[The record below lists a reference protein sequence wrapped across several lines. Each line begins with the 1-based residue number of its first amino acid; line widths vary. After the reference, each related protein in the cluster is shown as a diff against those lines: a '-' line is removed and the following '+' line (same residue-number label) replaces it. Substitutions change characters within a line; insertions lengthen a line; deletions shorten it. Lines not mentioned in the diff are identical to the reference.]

1 MPPYLLQEIL
11 QPKSIAVVGASENG
25 EGGRYL
31 SSLLKLGFKG
41 KIYPVH
47 PKHHMVYGIKC
58 YPNVRDIP
66 EDVDYVIATIPSS
79 IALNLIG
86 DCVAKHVKCIHF
98 YTARFGETGRKDA
111 IELEKEILRRA
122 KQAGIRIIGP
132 NGMGVYYPEW
142 GMSWTPAMSNQPG
155 SIGFLSQSGSVAFE
169 IIESAEVR
177 GMHFSKAVSYG
188 NALDFN
194 ESDYLEYL
202 SQDEATRLIII
213 YIEGVRDG
221 KRFLEILRR
230 TTPKKPVIILKGGRG
245 QSGTRATASHTA
257 SLAGSMTVWNT
268 AMAEAYAVSV
278 AHIEELLDVAAAF
291 YFLPPA
297 YRNHVG
303 VAGAG
308 GGWSVMAADLCEEA
322 GLNVIPLPDAIRQ
335 ALKQAGNPVWDWVT
349 NPIDFSIAAELVPA
363 FITKLMAENPE
374 FDLNIVFLDPQ
385 RNRGA
390 LSSDV
395 ILNEFPWNDLQ
406 KKPVFVVLLDWGKT
420 AAGTDLAGSEL
431 YRDLRNKLIG
441 MSIPAYPIAARAA
454 NAAGKMINFYI
465 RQKNKRTD

>member
-1 MPPYLLQEIL
+1 MHTLQEIL
-11 QPKSIAVVGASENG
+11 QPKSIAVVGASETG

-47 PKHHMVYGIKC
+47 PKHPEVFGLKC
-58 YPNVRDIP
+58 YPNMRDIP
-66 EDVDYVIATIPSS
+66 DDVDYVIATIPSS
-79 IALNLIG
+79 LVLNLID
-86 DCVAKHVKCIHF
+86 DCAAKHVKCIHF
-98 YTARFGETGRKDA
+98 YTARFSETGRPDA
-111 IELEKEILRRA
+111 VELEKEILRRA
-122 KQAGIRIIGP
+122 GKAGIRIIGP

-142 GMSWTPAMSNQPG
+142 GMSWTPAMSSQPG

-188 NALDFN
+188 NALDLN
-194 ESDYLEYL
+194 ESDYLEYF
-202 SQDEATRLIII
+202 SQDDATRLIIM

-268 AMAEAYAVSV
+268 AMAQAGAVSA
-278 AHIEELLDVAAAF
+278 AHIEQLLDTAAAF
-291 YFLPPA
+291 CFLPPA
-297 YRNHVG
+297 YRSHVG

-322 GLNVIPLPDAIRQ
+322 GLNAIPLPDAIRQ
-335 ALKQAGNPVWDWVT
+335 ALQKADNPVWDWVT
-349 NPIDFSIAAELVPA
+349 NPVDFSIAVELVPA
-363 FITKLMAENPE
+363 FITKMMAENPD

-395 ILNEFPWNDLQ
+395 ILNEFPWSDLQ
-406 KKPVFVVLLDWGKT
+406 KKPLFVVLLDWGKT

-431 YRDLRNKLIG
+431 YRDLKNKLIG
-441 MSIPAYPIAARAA
+441 MGIPAYPTAARAT

-465 RQKNKRTD
+465 NQKKNMAG